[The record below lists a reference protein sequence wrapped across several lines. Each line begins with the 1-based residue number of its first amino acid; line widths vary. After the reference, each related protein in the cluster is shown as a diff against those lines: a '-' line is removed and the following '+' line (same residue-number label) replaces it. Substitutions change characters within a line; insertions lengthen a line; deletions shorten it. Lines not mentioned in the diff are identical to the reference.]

1 MPSRSQKPS
10 SKTVKLTVAYD
21 GTPFT
26 GWQRQNG
33 SRTVQSCLESA
44 FRKILQQSVKIT
56 GAGRTDSGVHAEGQ
70 VAHAVI
76 CSDMP
81 IKTLHRALNAVLP
94 EEVVIRSLSKTPKT
108 FHARYEARRKTYRYT
123 IWNKPERPL
132 FERSCVWHIPAPL
145 NLKTME
151 RAARLLEGK
160 RDFCAFHSA
169 GRPVASTIRNLYR
182 LRIRGKRGKIVITAE
197 ADGFLYHMVRRIV
210 GLLVEIGKGRL
221 EANAVMQSK
230 VIPPTAPAKGL
241 CLVRV
246 HYD

>member
-1 MPSRSQKPS
+1 
-10 SKTVKLTVAYD
+10 V
-21 GTPFT
+21 

-44 FRKILQQSVKIT
+44 FRKILQQPVKIT

-76 CSDMP
+76 CSAMP

-94 EEVVIRSLSKTPKT
+94 EEVVIRSLSTAPKT
-108 FHARYEARRKTYRYT
+108 FHARYGAQRKTYRYT

-132 FERSCVWHIPAPL
+132 FERSRVWHIPSPL

-151 RAARLLEGK
+151 QAALLLEGK
-160 RDFCAFHSA
+160 RDFRAFHSA

-182 LRIRGKRGKIVITAE
+182 LRICAARGEIVITAE

-210 GLLVEIGKGRL
+210 GLLVEVGKGRL
-221 EANAVMQSK
+221 TPSTMVRRK

-241 CLVRV
+241 CLMKVN
-246 HYD
+246 YD